1 MTEEKVE
8 RANQLL
14 KWIEELKDQKSR
26 WENAKSIYR
35 LEVISRDNEY
45 RNRAIKEVNTRWVN
59 FKELKLLAIARISE
73 RLEELQREFDNL

>member
-14 KWIEELKDQKSR
+14 KWIEELKDQKSE
-26 WENAKSIYR
+26 WENSKSIFRVELNNQYDQAR
-35 LEVISRDNEY
+35 CVD
-45 RNRAIKEVNTRWVN
+45 ARWIN
-59 FKELKLLAIARISE
+59 FEEIKLLAIARISK